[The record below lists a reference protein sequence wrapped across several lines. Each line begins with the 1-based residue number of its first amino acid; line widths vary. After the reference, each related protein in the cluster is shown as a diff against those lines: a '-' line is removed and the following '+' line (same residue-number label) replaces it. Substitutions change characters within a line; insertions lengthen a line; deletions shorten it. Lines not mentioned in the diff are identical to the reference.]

1 MKRLLLLLA
10 LAPLLAAR
18 AEDPAT
24 NAPADSS
31 VVQYRTLRDLLA
43 RQEEDGSWADGD
55 PAATALAL
63 LGFTAGGFLPAPDDE
78 FGPCCE
84 RAARFLVGA
93 VPPDGRLPPG
103 TGVLPAQPIVAYSLW
118 ELFWAT
124 RNPLVHNAARRATRP
139 LLDDQG
145 PDGLWN
151 GDPDLSVW
159 CACALRGAV
168 LSEPFGLARDRPP
181 GFEEELRGSARRALE
196 GFRALG
202 PEPARRAPVVRATA
216 LLEIESGS
224 EPDPDPALLDE
235 LSRDPA
241 SSWEALIHLPA
252 DDPARLDAL
261 WTTWFLFGIG
271 DLPPLAYSRWLK
283 GIREAAARSQT
294 VIPAE
299 RSGVVDTRG
308 RSRERGFWDGSAD
321 PRDPIVVGA
330 LYLMMQPPSR
340 MLPRKRA
347 TPAPDSHAES
357 AETAETATNATP
369 AVAIAVWDHG
379 DALLVTNR
387 LANLDY
393 ICEEMEDGGETESFD
408 AVCLPNGVMLQRIER
423 SIHSERSGVRCERR
437 FVPYSDIPTNIA
449 LSASHSLRVEP
460 AREGIRAAETI
471 PEADPFAELFAPPA
485 PPPAGSACRVSATES
500 GRLPGEG
507 KTPNRTAFT
516 RKGSPERTVSS
527 TNLVRVLAVHR
538 GSRAGSWSISAEAR
552 LNGTSLELFQTVTE
566 SSSRNGLLRETTRRS
581 LPLDSLPAEAS
592 FSDCTFKASPSAK
605 MPNGERK
612 PEFTY
617 VPTFQALAKE
627 FARPGAA
634 QPPAVP
640 VPHAE
645 SAEGANEPAP

>member
-43 RQEEDGSWADGD
+43 RQEEDGSWANGD

-103 TGVLPAQPIVAYSLW
+103 TGALPAQPIVAYSLW

-181 GFEEELRGSARRALE
+181 GFEEELRGSVRRALE

-241 SSWEALIHLPA
+241 ASWEALIHLPA
-252 DDPARLDAL
+252 NDPARLDAL
-261 WTTWFLFGIG
+261 WTTWSLFDIG
-271 DLPPLAYSRWLK
+271 VPPPAYSRWLN

-299 RSGVVDTRG
+299 RSGVVDIRG
-308 RSRERGFWDGSAD
+308 KPRERGFWDGSAD

-330 LYLMMQPPSR
+330 LYLMMQPPTR
-340 MLPRKRA
+340 MLPRTRA
-347 TPAPDSHAES
+347 TPAPKSRAES
-357 AETAETATNATP
+357 ADPADPATNATP

-408 AVCLPNGVMLQRIER
+408 AVCRTNGVVLQRIAR
-423 SIHSERSGVRCERR
+423 SVHSERSSVRYELR

-485 PPPAGSACRVSATES
+485 PPPAGAACRVSATES

-507 KTPNRTAFT
+507 KMPNRTAFT

-640 VPHAE
+640 ALHAE
-645 SAEGANEPAP
+645 SAEGAKEPAP

>member
-31 VVQYRTLRDLLA
+31 VVQYRTLRALSA
-43 RQEEDGSWADGD
+43 RQEEDGSRADGD

-84 RAARFLVGA
+84 RAARFLVGT

-159 CACALRGAV
+159 CACALRCAV

-224 EPDPDPALLDE
+224 EPDHDPALLDE

-271 DLPPLAYSRWLK
+271 DLPPPAYSRWLK

-299 RSGVVDTRG
+299 RSGVVDIRG
-308 RSRERGFWDGSAD
+308 KPRERGFWDGSAD

-330 LYLMMQPPSR
+330 LYLMMQPPTR
-340 MLPRKRA
+340 MLPRTRA
-347 TPAPDSHAES
+347 TPAPKSHAEDAEDESHAEFAES
-357 AETAETATNATP
+357 AEN
-369 AVAIAVWDHG
+369 
-379 DALLVTNR
+379 
-387 LANLDY
+387 
-393 ICEEMEDGGETESFD
+393 
-408 AVCLPNGVMLQRIER
+408 
-423 SIHSERSGVRCERR
+423 
-437 FVPYSDIPTNIA
+437 
-449 LSASHSLRVEP
+449 
-460 AREGIRAAETI
+460 
-471 PEADPFAELFAPPA
+471 
-485 PPPAGSACRVSATES
+485 
-500 GRLPGEG
+500 
-507 KTPNRTAFT
+507 
-516 RKGSPERTVSS
+516 
-527 TNLVRVLAVHR
+527 
-538 GSRAGSWSISAEAR
+538 
-552 LNGTSLELFQTVTE
+552 
-566 SSSRNGLLRETTRRS
+566 
-581 LPLDSLPAEAS
+581 
-592 FSDCTFKASPSAK
+592 
-605 MPNGERK
+605 
-612 PEFTY
+612 
-617 VPTFQALAKE
+617 
-627 FARPGAA
+627 
-634 QPPAVP
+634 
-640 VPHAE
+640 
-645 SAEGANEPAP
+645 

>member
-18 AEDPAT
+18 AEAPAT
-24 NAPADSS
+24 NAPANPS

-43 RQEEDGSWADGD
+43 RQEEDGSWANGD

-103 TGVLPAQPIVAYSLW
+103 TGALPAQPIVAYSLW

-181 GFEEELRGSARRALE
+181 GFEEELRGSVRRALE

-271 DLPPLAYSRWLK
+271 DLPPPAYSRWLK

-308 RSRERGFWDGSAD
+308 KSRERGFWDGSAD

-330 LYLMMQPPSR
+330 LYLMMQPPTR
-340 MLPRKRA
+340 MLPRTRA
-347 TPAPDSHAES
+347 TPAPDSAAAPARAEDP
-357 AETAETATNATP
+357 ATDATP
-369 AVAIAVWDHG
+369 AVFPDRSAIVRYELFRRDDGESRDIPKESGDAILYDLAEEWTTLEEIRPKPGKPGEPVGEVFPAPSDFDLYCFLGDGSSKVVEFRRAIDGKSREPQLDVLPPSFTWPRRVCKENARALLAKLDVLSAPARRSGNSRSPAEKFLLVVFGLFELAFVCAAFASLVVPRGEKTPPSRIVRVCLALGLCVVAIAVEWFCAMDTHPVLDVDWRELVFG
-379 DALLVTNR
+379 PVVDLSSFQSPVHIVLALPLLLIPFLLVFRGVWKKT
-387 LANLDY
+387 
-393 ICEEMEDGGETESFD
+393 GKW
-408 AVCLPNGVMLQRIER
+408 LPFVLFGILLF
-423 SIHSERSGVRCERR
+423 R
-437 FVPYSDIPTNIA
+437 FTGCAYALRDI
-449 LSASHSLRVEP
+449 
-460 AREGIRAAETI
+460 
-471 PEADPFAELFAPPA
+471 
-485 PPPAGSACRVSATES
+485 
-500 GRLPGEG
+500 
-507 KTPNRTAFT
+507 
-516 RKGSPERTVSS
+516 
-527 TNLVRVLAVHR
+527 
-538 GSRAGSWSISAEAR
+538 
-552 LNGTSLELFQTVTE
+552 
-566 SSSRNGLLRETTRRS
+566 
-581 LPLDSLPAEAS
+581 
-592 FSDCTFKASPSAK
+592 
-605 MPNGERK
+605 
-612 PEFTY
+612 
-617 VPTFQALAKE
+617 
-627 FARPGAA
+627 
-634 QPPAVP
+634 
-640 VPHAE
+640 
-645 SAEGANEPAP
+645 